1 MIKIAWSKRYAHPL
15 PSNHRFPMEKYN
27 LLKQQLCFEGI
38 VEEHHFFTPPTFGIE
53 PILRVHQPIYVN
65 KLLQLGLTYKE
76 ARATGFPQ
84 SLELINR
91 EIEIANGTLQCALYA
106 LKYGCSFNIAGGTH
120 HAYTD
125 RGEGF
130 CLLNDQ
136 AIAAQ
141 YLVDHGLSKKVL
153 IIDLDVHQG
162 NGTAEIFTNSLN
174 IISVS
179 VHGKNNYP
187 LRKEMSHYDLP
198 LEDHCDD
205 EEYLL
210 QLERLLSKIV
220 NKHTFDFAFYQA
232 GVDVLKS
239 DKLGRLD
246 LSIAGCKTRDQ
257 IVFDFCKQH
266 GLPLVTCMGGGYS
279 SDINQII
286 KAHKNT
292 FASAIDIIL

>member
-1 MIKIAWSKRYAHPL
+1 
-15 PSNHRFPMEKYN
+15 MEKYN

-38 VEEHHFFTPPTFGIE
+38 VDENHFFTPPIFGIE
-53 PILRVHQPIYVN
+53 PILKVHHPAYVD
-65 KLLQLGLTYKE
+65 KLLNLGLSYKE

-84 SLELINR
+84 SAQLINR
-91 EIEIANGTLQCALYA
+91 EFEIANGTLQCALFA
-106 LKYGCSFNIAGGTH
+106 LKYGFAFNIAGGTH

-141 YLVDHGLSKKVL
+141 YLIDHGLANKVL

-162 NGTAEIFTNSLN
+162 NGTAEIFTNSLD
-174 IISVS
+174 IITVS

-187 LRKEMSHYDLP
+187 LRKEISHYDLP
-198 LEDHCDD
+198 LEDHCED
-205 EEYLL
+205 EEYLAQLKKLLL
-210 QLERLLSKIV
+210 QISQEHV
-220 NKHTFDFAFYQA
+220 FDFAFYQA

-239 DKLGRLD
+239 DKLGRLG
-246 LSIAGCKTRDQ
+246 LSVGGCKTRDQ
-257 IVFDFCKQH
+257 VIFEFCKH
-266 GLPLVTCMGGGYS
+266 YELPSVTCMGGGYS
-279 SDINQII
+279 PEINQII

-292 FASAIDIIL
+292 FETAINTFL